1 MIITQFQLAINAGSS
16 SDGSQSPTN
25 SQEILDSLMED
36 VNKAKFEKVAT
47 ATTRRKTYRRP
58 KGFQNKD
65 KMIERHTEFF
75 LKRNPNLKIEEAKL
89 MAIKSYNTYIEKQR
103 QRSKIKSQRHK
114 ERKEF
119 INSVD
124 PELAKF
130 TTRDRSTK
138 KVHFIAHKE
147 QQIKQKY
154 PGISHADASKMAIQM
169 REDFVQKRRA
179 RQAKNRAAKRLQRQ
193 QDYQKGQQ

>member
-1 MIITQFQLAINAGSS
+1 MIIAQFQLAINAGSS
-16 SDGSQSPTN
+16 NDGSQSPTN
-25 SQEILDSLMED
+25 SQEFLDSLMED
-36 VNKAKFEKVAT
+36 VNKAKAEEVAT
-47 ATTRRKTYRRP
+47 ATTKKKTYKRP

-65 KMIERHTEFF
+65 IMIERHTKFF
-75 LKRNPNLKIEEAKL
+75 LKRNPNLKNEEAKL

-103 QRSKIKSQRHK
+103 QRSKIKSQNHK

-124 PELAKF
+124 PILAKF

-138 KVHFIAHKE
+138 KVHYIAHKE

-154 PGISHADASKMAIQM
+154 PGISHADASRMAIQM
-169 REDFVQKRRA
+169 REDFVEKRKA
-179 RQAKNRAAKRLQRQ
+179 RQARCRAAKRQKRQGQR
-193 QDYQKGQQ
+193 